1 MSFGAYFSG
10 VGVGVGVGICV
21 FEQACE
27 QPSAGSFL
35 TEQHD

>member
-10 VGVGVGVGICV
+10 VEVGVGICV
-21 FEQACE
+21 FEQACG

-35 TEQHD
+35 TE